1 MVDSNDD
8 SKDRKDGNIDSG
20 KNPQIINPEDSS
32 ENQSTRIS
40 PDFQNQHSTMIGDY
54 RIIREI
60 GRGGMGVVYE
70 AEQKQPKRLVAL
82 KVIHGGRFIDEY
94 QVKLFEREAQALGRL
109 NHPGIAS
116 IYESGRTPDGHHFF
130 AMELVRGETL
140 KVYLEVNS
148 KTGPLTPTR
157 LRERLAIFKKISD
170 AVTYA
175 HQR

>member
-8 SKDRKDGNIDSG
+8 SKERKDGNIDPDNSS
-20 KNPQIINPEDSS
+20 PVITPEISS

-40 PDFQNQHSTMIGDY
+40 PVFQNQNSTMIGGY

-60 GRGGMGVVYE
+60 GRGGMGAVYE
-70 AEQKQPKRLVAL
+70 AEQKRPKRLVAL

-94 QVKLFEREAQALGRL
+94 QIKLFEREAQALGRL

-116 IYESGRTPDGHHFF
+116 IHESGRTQDGNHFF

-140 KVYLEVNS
+140 KEYLERLS
-148 KTGPLTPTR
+148 KPEGGVFGLAR
-157 LRERLAIFKKISD
+157 LDFISIFETQENLKKRKS
-170 AVTYA
+170 
-175 HQR
+175 